1 MMPLHRDI
9 HWLGRQWA
17 VTGHG
22 LQLINQKQMGYYD
35 IEAARLWEA
44 RVTEVQSKAWIDRPD
59 FDKALEIAR
68 GKFVHLAPAD
78 QPAPAA
84 VALPPPPVRAMPPA
98 APRAPLDAESVP
110 SIEELLAR
118 LKSKSVAA
126 VPVVKPAEEA
136 PAPSPKPEPPKLET
150 PKSDAPKLEP
160 RKVEP
165 IRSEL
170 PKSAL
175 PKAPR
180 PELLQAAPVTP
191 EPRKPESRRGEPPK
205 VEPPRAEAPKP
216 EAAKVEP
223 AKAEPAKTEPLK
235 SEPHTSE
242 MRQAAPV
249 KKLEAP
255 VLAPVVTVVRRPAR
269 PAWPVFDRKIAGSG
283 RFVHPWRVTSAG
295 WHGPRL
301 PPRP

>member
-44 RVTEVQSKAWIDRPD
+44 RVTEIQSKVWIDRPD

-68 GKFVHLAPAD
+68 GKFAYLAPAD
-78 QPAPAA
+78 LPPPAA
-84 VALPPPPVRAMPPA
+84 VAPPPAPPVRAVL
-98 APRAPLDAESVP
+98 RAPLGAESVP

-126 VPVVKPAEEA
+126 APVAKPAEEA
-136 PAPSPKPEPPKLET
+136 PARPPLKPEPPKLET
-150 PKSDAPKLEP
+150 PKPEPPKVESPRAEPAERGAPKPEP
-160 RKVEP
+160 PNTEP
-165 IRSEL
+165 IRSE
-170 PKSAL
+170 
-175 PKAPR
+175 APR
-180 PELLQAAPVTP
+180 
-191 EPRKPESRRGEPPK
+191 S
-205 VEPPRAEAPKP
+205 EAPKP
-216 EAAKVEP
+216 DACQV
-223 AKAEPAKTEPLK
+223 
-235 SEPHTSE
+235 
-242 MRQAAPV
+242 APV
-249 KKLEAP
+249 KPEAP
-255 VLAPVVTVVRRPAR
+255 TPPVLTTVRQSAR

-283 RFVHPWRVTSAG
+283 RFVHPWRVPSAR
-295 WHGPRL
+295 WHGPGL